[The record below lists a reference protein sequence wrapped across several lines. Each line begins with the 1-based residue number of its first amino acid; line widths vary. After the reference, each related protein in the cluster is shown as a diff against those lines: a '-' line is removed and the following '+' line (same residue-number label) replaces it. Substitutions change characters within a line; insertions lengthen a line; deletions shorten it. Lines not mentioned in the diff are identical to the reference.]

1 MNVTK
6 DLPGMSPA
14 ASAASASKPPRDT
27 VQPVSAQGNA
37 LLDAVMATVRTA
49 PGSPAY
55 QESGHEDVS
64 YAELWRLSCRVAW
77 RLLEVA
83 PGRAPVV
90 VYASKSYLA
99 VASFLGCLL
108 SGHAFV
114 PVDSELPSSRVRDI
128 VSQIEDAALACCQNV
143 PSSLAGVLPSDRIV
157 DVRELAA
164 DEAVSGREGELP
176 VPPREGWVQGEQTN
190 YVIFTSGSTGRPKGI
205 EVSAAN
211 VANFMGWMRD
221 FPVVSEGGR
230 VFLDQAHYSF
240 DLSEYELVGAL
251 STGGCLHA
259 VPGEVAASYKDLF
272 EDLAGSGVEV
282 WVSTPSFADL
292 CLVDGRF
299 DASLLPELRMFLF
312 CGEELRRQTA
322 QELRERFP
330 DALVVNTY
338 GPTESTVAVT
348 FAPIGDEEL
357 AGSAPLPVGVP
368 RPGTELRI
376 VDHQTGEPCPA
387 GVSGEIVIVGDTV
400 AKGYYRNPQ
409 KTAEAFFQT
418 TMSDGSPTRG
428 YRTGDQ
434 GHLDEG
440 GVLHCEGRFDSLV
453 KLNGFRIEL
462 QEVEGAL
469 LEMPGV
475 SQAAVLPVV
484 RDGRVR
490 SLRAFV
496 VLSRR
501 DADEADFDL
510 ARGLKADLAVR
521 LPSYMVPRSVRILD
535 RMPLTPNG
543 KVDRRSLQ
551 AP

>member
-1 MNVTK
+1 MTVSK
-6 DLPGMSPA
+6 GMPGMPPVA
-14 ASAASASKPPRDT
+14 RAGFVTEGPRDSG
-27 VQPVSAQGNA
+27 QPSLAQGNA
-37 LLDAVMATVRTA
+37 FLDAVMATARTA

-55 QESGHEDVS
+55 RESGHEDVS
-64 YAELWRLSCRVAW
+64 YAELWRLSCKIAW
-77 RLLEVA
+77 RLLDVI

-114 PVDSELPSSRVRDI
+114 PVDSELPASRVRDI
-128 VSQIEDAALACCQNV
+128 VGQIEDAALACCRNV
-143 PSSLAGVLPSDRIV
+143 PTSLVGVLPSDRIV

-164 DEAVSGREGELP
+164 EDATAARRDEVLA
-176 VPPREGWVQGEQTN
+176 PPREAWVQGEQTN
-190 YVIFTSGSTGRPKGI
+190 YIIFTSGSTGRPKGI
-205 EVSAAN
+205 EVSASN
-211 VANFMGWMRD
+211 VANFMGWMRG

-259 VPGEVAASYKDLF
+259 VTDEVAASYKDLF
-272 EDLAGSGVEV
+272 EDLGGSGVEV
-282 WVSTPSFADL
+282 WVSTPSFADF
-292 CLVDGRF
+292 CLVDRRF

-312 CGEELRRQTA
+312 CGAELRRQTA
-322 QELRERFP
+322 QELRARFP

-348 FAPIGDEEL
+348 FAAIGGEEL
-357 AGSAPLPVGVP
+357 AGSAPLPVGTP

-376 VDHQTGEPCPA
+376 VDRQTGDPCPTGA
-387 GVSGEIVIVGDTV
+387 SGEIVIVGNTV
-400 AKGYYRNPQ
+400 AKGYYRNHQ
-409 KTAEAFFQT
+409 KTAEAFFQA
-418 TMSDGSPTRG
+418 TMSDGSPARG

-434 GHLDEG
+434 GHLDEAG
-440 GVLHCEGRFDSLV
+440 MLHCEGRFDSLV

-462 QEVEGAL
+462 AEVEGAL
-469 LEMPGV
+469 LEVPGV

-501 DADEADFDL
+501 ATDESDFDI
-510 ARGLKADLAVR
+510 ARGLKADLAAR
-521 LPSYMVPRSVRILD
+521 LPSYMVPRSVRVLE

-543 KVDRRSLQ
+543 KVDRRFLQ
-551 AP
+551 TS